1 MTITAWESI
10 IIILEKSFFE
20 YPPTAGGENQPSSW
34 EPTQE
39 GGGDTHTCGLPS
51 GQQEDE
57 EREVRW
63 LSPELREKSS
73 ISSELGRH
81 REGDGAGP
89 ELRDPSREEG
99 SGPEIV
105 LREHS
110 PPGSLC

>member
-1 MTITAWESI
+1 MERTSLAPGNPHR
-10 IIILEKSFFE
+10 K
-20 YPPTAGGENQPSSW
+20 GVG
-34 EPTQE
+34 
-39 GGGDTHTCGLPS
+39 THTPVDSPVGS
-51 GQQEDE
+51 RRMRS
-57 EREVRW
+57 REVRW

>member
-1 MTITAWESI
+1 MENCQGPLLYGLETLLNYIMTITAWESI

-57 EREVRW
+57 EQGGEVAEPRAAGEV
-63 LSPELREKSS
+63 LHL
-73 ISSELGRH
+73 L
-81 REGDGAGP
+81 GAGETQGGRRGWP
-89 ELRDPSREEG
+89 RAQRPQ
-99 SGPEIV
+99 
-105 LREHS
+105 
-110 PPGSLC
+110 